1 MNKIVSK
8 YVGILSLSLFA
19 LCPQGVMAQEA
30 AETDTIN
37 VAFRQSDV
45 RDVIVPVSSVNV
57 KELLEKNYNTY
68 SLDNM
73 QALVA
78 GYNGQLWNQGEAL
91 VMVDGVPRDAN
102 NVLPTEIE
110 DITFMKG
117 ASAVVLYGSRAAKGV
132 ILITTK
138 RGKIAPLKITARADY
153 QLDAAKSFPKYIDG
167 AQYMTLYNQAL
178 TNDGLA
184 TKYTEEDIY
193 NTALGANP
201 YRYPNQ
207 QFYTSDYVK
216 KTKSRWDVTA
226 EFEGGGKFA
235 QFYTNISYYRV
246 GDFINFGE
254 GKDNFTDR
262 LNIRGN
268 IDLRLADWAT
278 GWVNANATY
287 YNQRNSNSDFWGAAS
302 TLRPIR
308 VAPFVPVSYIDTD
321 DANSW
326 ALINNTKNIIVDPA
340 GLPAG
345 RYFLGATQ
353 DDRTNALADM
363 YSAGY
368 NTWTSR
374 QMQFDMGAKFDLAS
388 ILKGLTFKT
397 MFAVDYSTS
406 YSTAINDSYDSF
418 RVNWSQYDG
427 KDVVGTLDVMSE
439 YKHTGTLNASNSA
452 EKQTIAWNGQF
463 DYVNTFDAHNLH
475 ATLVANGY
483 QQTISGEYHKVSNAN
498 LGLQVSYN
506 YGHKYYADLAGNV
519 IHSAKFAKGHREAFS
534 PSITLGWRLTGE
546 EFMKDINWLNDLRLT
561 AGYTVLNQD
570 LDIEEFYMYKNIFTA
585 TGTWWGWSDANNS
598 IQTSDSQRGG
608 NEDLGFVK
616 RKEFTVGL
624 NGAMFDN
631 KVKFAVNYFNT
642 TTDGLLAQP
651 DYIYPSYMHTYWP
664 VSTFIPYINYG
675 KNRRQGLDFSVMYNE
690 KFGDVDFGAQ
700 LFGQTTTSK
709 NLQVAENVEYD
720 YLRREGKYTD
730 GLWGLQCLGYY
741 NSQVEID
748 NAEAKSSFGDVKPG
762 DLKYVDQNG
771 DGTIDSKDEVELG
784 RWSAK
789 FTGGLNLTLKY
800 KNFTL
805 FAMLT
810 SQFGGKALKND
821 TYNWVYG
828 ERKYSD
834 VVLGAWTAEKFAN
847 GESISY
853 PRLTTQGGDNNFRAS
868 DYWMYSTDRVDL
880 QRVQLTYDFDKNIF
894 GANSIVKGLQVYVN
908 GSSLLTIAGERE
920 QMLRNVGSAPQTR
933 SFTLGAKVQF

>member
-1 MNKIVSK
+1 
-8 YVGILSLSLFA
+8 
-19 LCPQGVMAQEA
+19 
-30 AETDTIN
+30 
-37 VAFRQSDV
+37 
-45 RDVIVPVSSVNV
+45 
-57 KELLEKNYNTY
+57 
-68 SLDNM
+68 
-73 QALVA
+73 
-78 GYNGQLWNQGEAL
+78 
-91 VMVDGVPRDAN
+91 
-102 NVLPTEIE
+102 
-110 DITFMKG
+110 
-117 ASAVVLYGSRAAKGV
+117 
-132 ILITTK
+132 
-138 RGKIAPLKITARADY
+138 
-153 QLDAAKSFPKYIDG
+153 
-167 AQYMTLYNQAL
+167 
-178 TNDGLA
+178 
-184 TKYTEEDIY
+184 
-193 NTALGANP
+193 
-201 YRYPNQ
+201 
-207 QFYTSDYVK
+207 
-216 KTKSRWDVTA
+216 
-226 EFEGGGKFA
+226 
-235 QFYTNISYYRV
+235 
-246 GDFINFGE
+246 
-254 GKDNFTDR
+254 
-262 LNIRGN
+262 
-268 IDLRLADWAT
+268 
-278 GWVNANATY
+278 
-287 YNQRNSNSDFWGAAS
+287 
-302 TLRPIR
+302 
-308 VAPFVPVSYIDTD
+308 
-321 DANSW
+321 
-326 ALINNTKNIIVDPA
+326 
-340 GLPAG
+340 
-345 RYFLGATQ
+345 
-353 DDRTNALADM
+353 
-363 YSAGY
+363 
-368 NTWTSR
+368 
-374 QMQFDMGAKFDLAS
+374 
-388 ILKGLTFKT
+388 
-397 MFAVDYSTS
+397 
-406 YSTAINDSYDSF
+406 
-418 RVNWSQYDG
+418 
-427 KDVVGTLDVMSE
+427 
-439 YKHTGTLNASNSA
+439 
-452 EKQTIAWNGQF
+452 
-463 DYVNTFDAHNLH
+463 
-475 ATLVANGY
+475 
-483 QQTISGEYHKVSNAN
+483 
-498 LGLQVSYN
+498 
-506 YGHKYYADLAGNV
+506 
-519 IHSAKFAKGHREAFS
+519 
-534 PSITLGWRLTGE
+534 
-546 EFMKDINWLNDLRLT
+546 
-561 AGYTVLNQD
+561 
-570 LDIEEFYMYKNIFTA
+570 
-585 TGTWWGWSDANNS
+585 
-598 IQTSDSQRGG
+598 
-608 NEDLGFVK
+608 
-616 RKEFTVGL
+616 
-624 NGAMFDN
+624 MFDN

-675 KNRRQGLDFSVMYNE
+675 KNRRQGLDFSVMYTE